1 MTVPSD
7 AAALDWGAFATV
19 SPVLAQVGRDR
30 LHGRASYIATIRA
43 DGSPRVHP
51 VTPIVA
57 QTALYVF
64 MEPTS
69 PKGHDLRRD
78 GRFALHCGVEDVGG
92 GGGEFIVRGRALPVD
107 NSNGRATAIA
117 ASPYAPAERYV
128 LFELRIDHAMAT
140 EYGPGGPQRQR
151 WSAGHE
157 EQPS

>member
-1 MTVPSD
+1 MTAPTGAEAV
-7 AAALDWGAFATV
+7 AWGAFSSAA
-19 SPVLAQVGRDR
+19 PALAQVGRDR
-30 LHGRASYIATIRA
+30 LHGRVAFIATVRA

-57 QTALYVF
+57 EAALYVF

-69 PKGHDLRRD
+69 PKGRDLRRD